1 ADDYSEKEC
10 SYVQNALLSLY
21 YLFEFYITKEIDF
34 FQQSLD
40 MVLENVDVISY
51 GKDKVYDERK
61 VFSHEVQVLTDISDK
76 VNLYWGNL
84 HDLVWNEDELSPL

>member
-1 ADDYSEKEC
+1 DDYSEKEC